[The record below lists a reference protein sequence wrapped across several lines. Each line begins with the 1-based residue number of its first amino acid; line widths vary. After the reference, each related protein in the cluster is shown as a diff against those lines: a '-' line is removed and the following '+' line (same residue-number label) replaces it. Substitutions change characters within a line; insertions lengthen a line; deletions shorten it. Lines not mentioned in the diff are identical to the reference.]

1 MSINNFPPYGYLS
14 PCNAATVS
22 PNLKV
27 NMTEAVINQNQQA
40 QAFSP
45 FGKRNANKDRIE
57 QEEAELKRLAEDKN
71 NPPEG
76 NDGDDSNLNAEEKS
90 FKKRYGDLRRHSQ
103 QQQVALQK
111 QIDELRSQLQ
121 SSTEK
126 QIKLPKSEEELNEWA
141 RTYPD
146 VAKIVETIAIKKAK
160 EQTQALDERFK
171 QLDEREHQTAKE
183 KAEAELMRLHPD
195 FDSIRDDDDF
205 HNWVEDQPKWVQDA
219 LYDND
224 SDARAA
230 ARAID
235 LYKADKNIK
244 TKKSTSDKGAAE
256 SVNTRGSRSAPTGE
270 SKEGVFYESQVS
282 KMSTFEY
289 EKNQDAIAKALQ
301 SGKFVYDISG
311 NAR

>member
-1 MSINNFPPYGYLS
+1 
-14 PCNAATVS
+14 
-22 PNLKV
+22 
-27 NMTEAVINQNQQA
+27 MTEAVINQNQQA

-57 QEEAELKRLAEDKN
+57 QEEAELKKLAEDKN
-71 NPPEG
+71 NPPEDN

-103 QQQVALQK
+103 QQQTTLQK

-121 SSTEK
+121 QSTEK

-141 RTYPD
+141 AQYPD

-160 EQTQALDERFK
+160 EQTKALDERFK
-171 QLDEREHQTAKE
+171 QLDEREHQTSKD

-195 FDSIRDDDDF
+195 FDAIRDDDEF
-205 HNWVEDQPKWVQDA
+205 HTWVDEQPKWVQDA
-219 LYDND
+219 LYDNEN
-224 SDARAA
+224 DAKAA

-235 LYKADKNIK
+235 LYKADKGIK
-244 TKKSTSDKGAAE
+244 AKKATPDKSAAE

-270 SKEGVFYESQVS
+270 SKDGVFYESQVS

-289 EKNQDAIAKALQ
+289 EKNQEAIAKALQ

>member
-1 MSINNFPPYGYLS
+1 
-14 PCNAATVS
+14 
-22 PNLKV
+22 
-27 NMTEAVINQNQQA
+27 MTEAVINQNQQA

-71 NPPEG
+71 NPQDPQDSE
-76 NDGDDSNLNAEEKS
+76 DSNLSGEEKS

-103 QQQVALQK
+103 QQQTVLQK

-141 RTYPD
+141 KTYPD

-171 QLDEREHQTAKE
+171 QLDEREHQTSKD

-195 FDSIRDDDDF
+195 FDVIRDDDDF
-205 HNWVEDQPKWVQDA
+205 HNWVEEQPKWVQDA

-270 SKEGVFYESQVS
+270 SKDGVFYESQVN

-289 EKNQDAIAKALQ
+289 EKNQEAIAKALQ

-311 NAR
+311 SAR

>member
-1 MSINNFPPYGYLS
+1 
-14 PCNAATVS
+14 
-22 PNLKV
+22 
-27 NMTEAVINQNQQA
+27 MTEAVVNQNQQA

-45 FGKRNANKDRIE
+45 FGKRNANKDKIE
-57 QEEAELKRLAEDKN
+57 QEEAELKELAEDKS
-71 NPPEG
+71 NPQDPE
-76 NDGDDSNLNAEEKS
+76 DSNLSAEEKS

-103 QQQVALQK
+103 QQQVGLQK

-126 QIKLPKSEEELNEWA
+126 QIKLPKSEEELSEWA
-141 RTYPD
+141 RAYPD

-183 KAEAELMRLHPD
+183 KAEAELTRLHPD
-195 FDSIRDDDDF
+195 FDSIRDDDSF
-205 HNWVEDQPKWVQDA
+205 HNWVEEQPKWVQDA
-219 LYDND
+219 LYDNE
-224 SDARAA
+224 SDAVSA

-235 LYKADKNIK
+235 LYKADKGIK
-244 TKKSTSDKGAAE
+244 TKKQSKDNGAAE

-270 SKEGVFYESQVS
+270 SKDGVFYESEVS

-289 EKNQDAIAKALQ
+289 EKNQEAIAKALQ
-301 SGKFVYDISG
+301 SGKFVYDVSG

>member
-1 MSINNFPPYGYLS
+1 
-14 PCNAATVS
+14 
-22 PNLKV
+22 
-27 NMTEAVINQNQQA
+27 MTEAVINQQQQA

-45 FGKRNANKDRIE
+45 FGKRNANKDRIA
-57 QEEAELKRLAEDKN
+57 QEEAELKQLAEDKN
-71 NPPEG
+71 NPPQDQQ
-76 NDGDDSNLNAEEKS
+76 DGDDSNLSAEEKS

-103 QQQVALQK
+103 QQQVTLQK

-121 SSTEK
+121 QSTEK
-126 QIKLPKSEEELNEWA
+126 QIKLPKSEEELSEWA
-141 RTYPD
+141 KAYPD

-205 HNWVEDQPKWVQDA
+205 HNWVEEQPKWVQDA
-219 LYDND
+219 LYDNE
-224 SDARAA
+224 SDAKAA

-235 LYKADKNIK
+235 LYKADKGIK
-244 TKKSTSDKGAAE
+244 AKKPSSDRGAAE

-270 SKEGVFYESQVS
+270 SKDGVFYESQVN
-282 KMSTFEY
+282 KMTTFEY
-289 EKNQDAIAKALQ
+289 EKNQEAIAKALQ

-311 NAR
+311 SAR

>member
-1 MSINNFPPYGYLS
+1 
-14 PCNAATVS
+14 
-22 PNLKV
+22 
-27 NMTEAVINQNQQA
+27 MTEAVINQNQQA

-45 FGKRNANKDRIE
+45 FGKRNANKDKIE

-71 NPPEG
+71 NPQDPQDSE
-76 NDGDDSNLNAEEKS
+76 DSNLSGEEKS

-141 RTYPD
+141 KTYPD

-205 HNWVEDQPKWVQDA
+205 HNWVEEQPKWVQDA

-270 SKEGVFYESQVS
+270 SKDGVFYESQVN

-289 EKNQDAIAKALQ
+289 EKNQEAIAKALQ
-301 SGKFVYDISG
+301 SGKFIYDISG
-311 NAR
+311 SAR

>member
-1 MSINNFPPYGYLS
+1 
-14 PCNAATVS
+14 
-22 PNLKV
+22 
-27 NMTEAVINQNQQA
+27 MTEAVINQNQQA

-57 QEEAELKRLAEDKN
+57 QEEAELKQLAEDKS
-71 NPPEG
+71 NPPED
-76 NDGDDSNLNAEEKS
+76 NNGDDSNLSAEEKS

-103 QQQVALQK
+103 QQQTTLQK

-126 QIKLPKSEEELNEWA
+126 QIKLPKSEEELSEWA
-141 RTYPD
+141 RAYPD

-171 QLDEREHQTAKE
+171 QLDEREHQTSKD

-195 FDSIRDDDDF
+195 FDAIRDDDEF
-205 HNWVEDQPKWVQDA
+205 HSWVDEQPKWVQDA
-219 LYDND
+219 LYDNE

-235 LYKADKNIK
+235 LYKADKGIK
-244 TKKSTSDKGAAE
+244 TKKQSKDSGAAE

-270 SKEGVFYESQVS
+270 SKDGVFYESQVS

-289 EKNQDAIAKALQ
+289 EKNQEAIAKALQ

-311 NAR
+311 SAR

>member
-1 MSINNFPPYGYLS
+1 MQLQLAP
-14 PCNAATVS
+14 T
-22 PNLKV
+22 LKV
-27 NMTEAVINQNQQA
+27 NMTEAMINQNQQA

-57 QEEAELKRLAEDKN
+57 QEEAELKQLSEDKN
-71 NPPEG
+71 NQQESQ
-76 NDGDDSNLNAEEKS
+76 DGEDSSLSGEEKS

-103 QQQVALQK
+103 QQQTTLQK

-121 SSTEK
+121 QSTEK
-126 QIKLPKSEEELNEWA
+126 QIKLPKSEEELNEWVK
-141 RTYPD
+141 TYPD

-171 QLDEREHQTAKE
+171 QLDERENQTAKD
-183 KAEAELMRLHPD
+183 KAEAELTRLHPD
-195 FDSIRDDDDF
+195 FDVIRDDDDF
-205 HNWVEDQPKWVQDA
+205 HNWVEEQPKWVQDA

-224 SDARAA
+224 SDAKAA

-235 LYKADKNIK
+235 LYKADKGIK
-244 TKKSTSDKGAAE
+244 TKKVTSDKGAAE

-270 SKEGVFYESQVS
+270 SKDGVFYESQVN

-289 EKNQDAIAKALQ
+289 EKNQEAIAKALQ

-311 NAR
+311 SAR

>member
-1 MSINNFPPYGYLS
+1 
-14 PCNAATVS
+14 
-22 PNLKV
+22 
-27 NMTEAVINQNQQA
+27 MTEAVVNQNQQA

-57 QEEAELKRLAEDKN
+57 QEEAELKQLAEDKSS
-71 NPPEG
+71 PQEPQEG
-76 NDGDDSNLNAEEKS
+76 EDSNLSAEEKS

-111 QIDELRSQLQ
+111 QIDELHSQLQ
-121 SSTEK
+121 QSTEK

-141 RTYPD
+141 KAYPD

-171 QLDEREHQTAKE
+171 QLDEREHQTAKD
-183 KAEAELMRLHPD
+183 KAEAELLRLHPD
-195 FDSIRDDDDF
+195 FDNIRDDDDF
-205 HNWVEDQPKWVQDA
+205 HTWVDEQPKWVQDA
-219 LYDND
+219 LYDNE
-224 SDARAA
+224 SDAKAA

-235 LYKADKNIK
+235 LYKADKGIR
-244 TKKSTSDKGAAE
+244 TKKQSKDSGAAE

-270 SKEGVFYESQVS
+270 SRDGVFYESQVS

-289 EKNQDAIAKALQ
+289 EKNQEAIAKALQ

-311 NAR
+311 SAR

>member
-1 MSINNFPPYGYLS
+1 
-14 PCNAATVS
+14 
-22 PNLKV
+22 
-27 NMTEAVINQNQQA
+27 MTEAVINPNQQA

-76 NDGDDSNLNAEEKS
+76 NDGDDSNLSGEEKS

-103 QQQVALQK
+103 QQQTALQK

-141 RTYPD
+141 KTYPD

-195 FDSIRDDDDF
+195 FDVIRDDDDF
-205 HNWVEDQPKWVQDA
+205 HNWVEEQPKWVQDA
-219 LYDND
+219 LYDN
-224 SDARAA
+224 
-230 ARAID
+230 
-235 LYKADKNIK
+235 
-244 TKKSTSDKGAAE
+244 E

-270 SKEGVFYESQVS
+270 SKDGVFYESQVN

-289 EKNQDAIAKALQ
+289 EKNQEAIAKALQ

-311 NAR
+311 SAR

>member
-1 MSINNFPPYGYLS
+1 
-14 PCNAATVS
+14 
-22 PNLKV
+22 
-27 NMTEAVINQNQQA
+27 MTEAVINQNQQA

-45 FGKRNANKDRIE
+45 FGKRNANKDKIE
-57 QEEAELKRLAEDKN
+57 QEEAELKKLAEDKN
-71 NPPEG
+71 NPPEDN

-103 QQQVALQK
+103 QQQTTLQK

-121 SSTEK
+121 QSTEK

-141 RTYPD
+141 AQYPD

-160 EQTQALDERFK
+160 EQTKALDERFK
-171 QLDEREHQTAKE
+171 QLDEREHQTSKD

-195 FDSIRDDDDF
+195 FDAIRDDDEF
-205 HNWVEDQPKWVQDA
+205 HTWVDEQPKWVQDA
-219 LYDND
+219 LYDNEN
-224 SDARAA
+224 DAKAA

-235 LYKADKNIK
+235 LYKADKGIK
-244 TKKSTSDKGAAE
+244 AKKATPDKSAAE

-270 SKEGVFYESQVS
+270 SKDGVFYESQVS

-289 EKNQDAIAKALQ
+289 EKNQEAIAKALQ

>member
-1 MSINNFPPYGYLS
+1 
-14 PCNAATVS
+14 
-22 PNLKV
+22 
-27 NMTEAVINQNQQA
+27 MTEAVINQNQQA

-71 NPPEG
+71 NPPQ
-76 NDGDDSNLNAEEKS
+76 DQQDSGDDSNLSGEEKS

-103 QQQVALQK
+103 QQQTALQK

-121 SSTEK
+121 QSTEK

-141 RTYPD
+141 KTYPD

-205 HNWVEDQPKWVQDA
+205 HNWVEEQPKWVQDA

-224 SDARAA
+224 SDAKAA

-235 LYKADKNIK
+235 LYKADKGIK
-244 TKKSTSDKGAAE
+244 TKKASSDKGAAE

-270 SKEGVFYESQVS
+270 STEGVFYESQVN
-282 KMSTFEY
+282 KMSTYEY
-289 EKNQDAIAKALQ
+289 EKNQEAIAKALQ

-311 NAR
+311 SAR

>member
-1 MSINNFPPYGYLS
+1 
-14 PCNAATVS
+14 
-22 PNLKV
+22 
-27 NMTEAVINQNQQA
+27 MTEAVINQNQQA

-71 NPPEG
+71 NPSQ
-76 NDGDDSNLNAEEKS
+76 DQQDSGDDSNLSGEEKS

-103 QQQVALQK
+103 QQQTALQK

-141 RTYPD
+141 KAYPD

-160 EQTQALDERFK
+160 EQTQALDDRFK
-171 QLDEREHQTAKE
+171 QLDEREHQTSKD

-195 FDSIRDDDDF
+195 FDVIRDDDDF
-205 HNWVEDQPKWVQDA
+205 HNWVEEQPKWVQDA

-224 SDARAA
+224 SDAKAA

-235 LYKADKNIK
+235 LYKADKGIK
-244 TKKSTSDKGAAE
+244 TKKASSDKGAAE

-270 SKEGVFYESQVS
+270 SKDGVFYESQVN

-289 EKNQDAIAKALQ
+289 EKNQEAIAKALQ

-311 NAR
+311 SAR

>member
-1 MSINNFPPYGYLS
+1 
-14 PCNAATVS
+14 
-22 PNLKV
+22 
-27 NMTEAVINQNQQA
+27 MTEAVINQQQQA

-45 FGKRNANKDRIE
+45 FGKRNANKDRIA
-57 QEEAELKRLAEDKN
+57 QEEAELKKLAEDKS
-71 NPPEG
+71 NPPDESN
-76 NDGDDSNLNAEEKS
+76 NDGDDSNLSAEEKS

-103 QQQVALQK
+103 QQQMALQK

-141 RTYPD
+141 KTYPD

-195 FDSIRDDDDF
+195 FDTIRDDDEF
-205 HNWVEDQPKWVQDA
+205 HDWVEEQPKWVQDA

-235 LYKADKNIK
+235 LYKADKGIK
-244 TKKSTSDKGAAE
+244 AKKSTTDKGAAE
-256 SVNTRGSRSAPTGE
+256 SVNTRSSRSAPTGE
-270 SKEGVFYESQVS
+270 SKDGVFYESQVN

-289 EKNQDAIAKALQ
+289 EKNQEAIAKALQ

>member
-1 MSINNFPPYGYLS
+1 
-14 PCNAATVS
+14 
-22 PNLKV
+22 
-27 NMTEAVINQNQQA
+27 MTEAVINQNQQA

-57 QEEAELKRLAEDKN
+57 QEEAELKQLAEDKSS
-71 NPPEG
+71 PQEPQ
-76 NDGDDSNLNAEEKS
+76 DGEDSNLSAEEKS

-103 QQQVALQK
+103 QQQVGLQK

-121 SSTEK
+121 QSTEK

-141 RTYPD
+141 KAYPD

-171 QLDEREHQTAKE
+171 QLDEREHKTSKD
-183 KAEAELMRLHPD
+183 KAESELMRLHPD
-195 FDSIRDDDDF
+195 FDVIRDDDDF
-205 HNWVEDQPKWVQDA
+205 HSWVEEQPKWIQDA
-219 LYDND
+219 LYDNE
-224 SDARAA
+224 SDAVSA

-235 LYKADKNIK
+235 LYKADKGIK
-244 TKKSTSDKGAAE
+244 TKKTTPDKGAAE

-270 SKEGVFYESQVS
+270 SKDGVFYESQVS

-289 EKNQDAIAKALQ
+289 EKNQEAIAKALQ

-311 NAR
+311 SAR